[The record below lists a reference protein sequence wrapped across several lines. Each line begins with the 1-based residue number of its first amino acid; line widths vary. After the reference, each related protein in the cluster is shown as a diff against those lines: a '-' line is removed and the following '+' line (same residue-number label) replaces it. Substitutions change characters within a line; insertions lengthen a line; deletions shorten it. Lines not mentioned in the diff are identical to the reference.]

1 LLILPRL
8 TIPELLRLF
17 GEVEDD
23 EDGNPFILVENRE
36 TLPNPNGDL
45 DDEGFNE
52 D

>member
-1 LLILPRL
+1 MVRRL

-17 GEVEDD
+17 GEVEEDS
-23 EDGNPFILVENRE
+23 DGNPFILVHNRE

-45 DDEGFNE
+45 EDEDFDE